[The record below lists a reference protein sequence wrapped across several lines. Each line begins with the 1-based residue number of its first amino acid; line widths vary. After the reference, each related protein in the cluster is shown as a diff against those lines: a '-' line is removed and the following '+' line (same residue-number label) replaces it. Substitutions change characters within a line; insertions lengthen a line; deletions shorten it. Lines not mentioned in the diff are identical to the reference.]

1 MTAVSF
7 STSQRL
13 CRSLGCALSP
23 IGSSALPGCSPSG
36 CSPNLNMV
44 TAASVSAAER
54 CSWSNSSSISS
65 DGDQEEPAGGQV
77 NRVLAMYHDATV
89 LITGG
94 TGFLGKVLLEKAL
107 RCLNVRKIFL
117 LIRRKDNLSAR
128 DRLVRLLQDPVRGRG
143 VVISIRPTIASPEW
157 FETFPIT

>member
-1 MTAVSF
+1 METAE
-7 STSQRL
+7 
-13 CRSLGCALSP
+13 
-23 IGSSALPGCSPSG
+23 
-36 CSPNLNMV
+36 
-44 TAASVSAAER
+44 SVSAAER
-54 CSWSNSSSISS
+54 CSWSNSSS
-65 DGDQEEPAGGQV
+65 DDDHEEPAGGQV

-128 DRLVRLLQDPVRGRG
+128 ERLVRLLQDPVRDRG
-143 VVISIRPTIASPEW
+143 VVISIRPTISPLPLDW
-157 FETFPIT
+157 MKTFPIT